1 MNNIEKIVDILES
14 GQQPSRSECSFF
26 VNKVFSGGVDK
37 DVITKIL
44 RLFNNVGFDAP
55 QLSGFAESMRKVS
68 KKVICKKNIVDNSIE
83 VLFKNED
90 ISRHLRTEETAI
102 QASKI
107 SSLSSTREILL
118 PIQRFFSETSNL
130 IADGRDMGSVVF
142 PNANLKFFLD
152 AAPEVRA
159 KRRHLELQKRGQEVN
174 MHDLINDIVERDKK
188 DRTRDLSPLIKTEDS
203 ILLDSTNLDQESILN
218 EALQH
223 IKERNIL

>member
-1 MNNIEKIVDILES
+1 M
-14 GQQPSRSECSFF
+14 
-26 VNKVFSGGVDK
+26 NKVITIDGPSASGKGTLA
-37 DVITKIL
+37 ILLAERLNWKIL
-44 RLFNNVGFDAP
+44 DSGALYRAFAYFSISENDQRLIEQNLRKISFNIAD
-55 QLSGFAESMRKVS
+55 
-68 KKVICKKNIVDNSIE
+68 NIIQ
-83 VLFKNED
+83 VLFENED
-90 ISRHLRTEETAI
+90 ISGHLRTEEIAI

-107 SSLSSTREILL
+107 SSLPSTREILL

-159 KRRHLELQKRGQEVN
+159 KRRYLELQKRGQEVN

-188 DRTRDLSPLIKTEDS
+188 DRTRELSPLIKTEDS
-203 ILLDSTNLDQESILN
+203 ILLDSTNLNQESILT

>member
-1 MNNIEKIVDILES
+1 M
-14 GQQPSRSECSFF
+14 
-26 VNKVFSGGVDK
+26 NKVITIDGPSASGKGTLA
-37 DVITKIL
+37 ILLAERLNWKIL
-44 RLFNNVGFDAP
+44 DSGALYRAFAYFSISENDERLIEQD
-55 QLSGFAESMRKVS
+55 LRKIS
-68 KKVICKKNIVDNSIE
+68 FNIVNNSIQ
-83 VLFKNED
+83 VLFENED
-90 ISRHLRTEETAI
+90 ISRHLRTEETAT

-142 PNANLKFFLD
+142 PDANLKFFLD

-188 DRTRDLSPLIKTEDS
+188 DRTRDLSPLIKTQDS

>member
-1 MNNIEKIVDILES
+1 M
-14 GQQPSRSECSFF
+14 
-26 VNKVFSGGVDK
+26 NKVITIDGPSASGKGTLA
-37 DVITKIL
+37 ILLAERLNWKIL
-44 RLFNNVGFDAP
+44 D
-55 QLSGFAESMRKVS
+55 SGALYRAFAYFSISENDQSLIEQNLRNIS
-68 KKVICKKNIVDNSIE
+68 FNIVDNNIQ
-83 VLFKNED
+83 VLFENED
-90 ISRHLRTEETAI
+90 ISRYLRTEETAI

-107 SSLSSTREILL
+107 STLSSTREILL

-203 ILLDSTNLDQESILN
+203 ILLDSTNLDQESILI

>member
-1 MNNIEKIVDILES
+1 M
-14 GQQPSRSECSFF
+14 
-26 VNKVFSGGVDK
+26 NKVITIDGPSASGKGTLA
-37 DVITKIL
+37 ILLAERLNWKIL
-44 RLFNNVGFDAP
+44 DSGALYRAFAYFSISENDERLIEQN
-55 QLSGFAESMRKVS
+55 LRKIS
-68 KKVICKKNIVDNSIE
+68 FNIVDNSIQ
-83 VLFKNED
+83 VLFENED
-90 ISRHLRTEETAI
+90 ISRQLRTEETAI

-118 PIQRFFSETSNL
+118 PIQRFFSEKSNL

-142 PNANLKFFLD
+142 PDANLKFFLD

-159 KRRHLELQKRGQEVN
+159 KRRYLELQKRGQEVN

-203 ILLDSTNLDQESILN
+203 ILLDSTNLDQESILT

>member
-1 MNNIEKIVDILES
+1 M
-14 GQQPSRSECSFF
+14 
-26 VNKVFSGGVDK
+26 NKVITIDGPSASGKGTLAILLAERLK
-37 DVITKIL
+37 WKIL
-44 RLFNNVGFDAP
+44 DSGALYRAFAYFSISENDQRLIEQNLRKISFNIA
-55 QLSGFAESMRKVS
+55 
-68 KKVICKKNIVDNSIE
+68 DNSIQ

-90 ISRHLRTEETAI
+90 MSGHLRTEETAI

-107 SSLSSTREILL
+107 SSLPSTREILL

-159 KRRHLELQKRGQEVN
+159 KRRYLELQKRGQEVN

-188 DRTRDLSPLIKTEDS
+188 DRTRELSPLIKTEDS
-203 ILLDSTNLDQESILN
+203 ILLDSTNLDQGSILD

>member
-1 MNNIEKIVDILES
+1 M
-14 GQQPSRSECSFF
+14 
-26 VNKVFSGGVDK
+26 NKVITIDGPSASGKGTLA
-37 DVITKIL
+37 ILLAERLNWKIL
-44 RLFNNVGFDAP
+44 DSGALYRAFAYFSISGNDVRLIEQN
-55 QLSGFAESMRKVS
+55 L
-68 KKVICKKNIVDNSIE
+68 KKISFNIVDNSIQ

-90 ISRHLRTEETAI
+90 ISRHLRTEETAS

-203 ILLDSTNLDQESILN
+203 ILLDSTNLDQESILT

>member
-1 MNNIEKIVDILES
+1 MNKVITIDGPSASGKGTLAILLAERLNWKILDSGALYRAFAYFSIGENDKGIIEKNLRKI
-14 GQQPSRSECSFF
+14 SF
-26 VNKVFSGGVDK
+26 
-37 DVITKIL
+37 
-44 RLFNNVGFDAP
+44 
-55 QLSGFAESMRKVS
+55 
-68 KKVICKKNIVDNSIE
+68 NIVDNSIQ
-83 VLFKNED
+83 VLFENKD
-90 ISRHLRTEETAI
+90 ISRHLRTEKTAI

-107 SSLSSTREILL
+107 SSFISTREILL

-130 IADGRDMGSVVF
+130 IADGRDMGSVIF

-159 KRRHLELQKRGQEVN
+159 KRRYLELQKRGQEVN

-188 DRTRDLSPLIKTEDS
+188 DRTRELSPLIKTEDS
-203 ILLDSTNLDQESILN
+203 ILLDSTNLDQESILA

>member
-1 MNNIEKIVDILES
+1 M
-14 GQQPSRSECSFF
+14 
-26 VNKVFSGGVDK
+26 NKVITIDGPSASGKGTLAILLADK
-37 DVITKIL
+37 LNWKIL
-44 RLFNNVGFDAP
+44 D
-55 QLSGFAESMRKVS
+55 SGALYRAFAYFSISENDLKLIEENLRKIS
-68 KKVICKKNIVDNSIE
+68 FNIVNNGIQ

-102 QASKI
+102 QASKL

-118 PIQRFFSETSNL
+118 PIQRSFLETSNL

-142 PNANLKFFLD
+142 PDANLKFFLD

-203 ILLDSTNLDQESILN
+203 ILLDSTNLDQESILS

>member
-1 MNNIEKIVDILES
+1 MNKVITIDGPSASGKGTLAILLAERLNWKILDSGALYRAFAYFSISENDESLIEKNLRKISFNIVDI
-14 GQQPSRSECSFF
+14 
-26 VNKVFSGGVDK
+26 
-37 DVITKIL
+37 
-44 RLFNNVGFDAP
+44 
-55 QLSGFAESMRKVS
+55 
-68 KKVICKKNIVDNSIE
+68 SIQ

-102 QASKI
+102 RASKI

>member
-1 MNNIEKIVDILES
+1 MN
-14 GQQPSRSECSFF
+14 R
-26 VNKVFSGGVDK
+26 
-37 DVITKIL
+37 VITIDGPSASGKGTLAILLADRLNWEILDSGALYRAFAYFSISENNKKLIEENLKKIS
-44 RLFNNVGFDAP
+44 FH
-55 QLSGFAESMRKVS
+55 
-68 KKVICKKNIVDNSIE
+68 IVDNSIQ

-90 ISRHLRTEETAI
+90 ISNYLRTEKTAI

-107 SSLSSTREILL
+107 SSMPSTREILL
-118 PIQRFFSETSNL
+118 PIQRLFSETSNL

-142 PNANLKFFLD
+142 PDANLKFFLD

-159 KRRHLELQKRGQEVN
+159 KRRYLELQKRGQEVN

-188 DRTRDLSPLIKTEDS
+188 DRTRELSPLIKTEDS
-203 ILLDSTNLDQESILN
+203 ILLDSTNLNQESILA

>member
-1 MNNIEKIVDILES
+1 MSKVITIDGPSASGKGTLAILLAERLNWKILDSGALYRAFAYFSINENDERLIEKHLRKI
-14 GQQPSRSECSFF
+14 SF
-26 VNKVFSGGVDK
+26 
-37 DVITKIL
+37 
-44 RLFNNVGFDAP
+44 
-55 QLSGFAESMRKVS
+55 
-68 KKVICKKNIVDNSIE
+68 NIVDNTIQ
-83 VLFKNED
+83 VLFENED
-90 ISRHLRTEETAI
+90 ISRHLRTEKTAI

-107 SSLSSTREILL
+107 SSFISTREILL

-130 IADGRDMGSVVF
+130 IADGRDMGSIVF
-142 PNANLKFFLD
+142 PDANLKFFLD

-203 ILLDSTNLDQESILN
+203 ILLDSTNLDQESILT

>member
-1 MNNIEKIVDILES
+1 M
-14 GQQPSRSECSFF
+14 
-26 VNKVFSGGVDK
+26 NKVITIDGPSASGKGTLA
-37 DVITKIL
+37 ILLAERLNWKIL
-44 RLFNNVGFDAP
+44 DSGALYRAFAYFSISENDQRLIEQNLRKISFNIA
-55 QLSGFAESMRKVS
+55 
-68 KKVICKKNIVDNSIE
+68 DNSIQ
-83 VLFKNED
+83 VLFENED
-90 ISRHLRTEETAI
+90 ISGHLRTEEIAI

-107 SSLSSTREILL
+107 SSLPSTREILL

-159 KRRHLELQKRGQEVN
+159 KRRYLELQKRGQEVN

-188 DRTRDLSPLIKTEDS
+188 DRTRELSPLIKTEDS
-203 ILLDSTNLDQESILN
+203 ILLDSTNLDQKSILD

>member
-1 MNNIEKIVDILES
+1 M
-14 GQQPSRSECSFF
+14 
-26 VNKVFSGGVDK
+26 NKVITIDGPSASGKGTLAILLADK
-37 DVITKIL
+37 LNWKIL
-44 RLFNNVGFDAP
+44 D
-55 QLSGFAESMRKVS
+55 SGALYRAFAYFSISENDQKLIEENLRKIS
-68 KKVICKKNIVDNSIE
+68 FNIVNNSIQ

-90 ISRHLRTEETAI
+90 ISRYLRTEETAI

-118 PIQRFFSETSNL
+118 PIQRFFLETSNL

-142 PNANLKFFLD
+142 PDANLKFFLD

-159 KRRHLELQKRGQEVN
+159 KRRYLELQKRGQEVN

-203 ILLDSTNLDQESILN
+203 ILLDSTNLDQESILS

>member
-1 MNNIEKIVDILES
+1 M
-14 GQQPSRSECSFF
+14 
-26 VNKVFSGGVDK
+26 NKVITIDGPSASGKGTLA
-37 DVITKIL
+37 ILLAERLNWKIL
-44 RLFNNVGFDAP
+44 D
-55 QLSGFAESMRKVS
+55 SGALYRAFAYFSISENDQKLIEENLRKIS
-68 KKVICKKNIVDNSIE
+68 FNIVDNSIQ

-102 QASKI
+102 HASKL

-118 PIQRFFSETSNL
+118 PIQRFFLETSNL

-142 PNANLKFFLD
+142 PDANLKFFLD

-203 ILLDSTNLDQESILN
+203 ILLDSTNLDQESILS

>member
-1 MNNIEKIVDILES
+1 MNKVITIDGPSASGKGTLAILLAERLSWKILDSGALYRAFAYFSISENDQGLIEKNLRKI
-14 GQQPSRSECSFF
+14 SF
-26 VNKVFSGGVDK
+26 
-37 DVITKIL
+37 
-44 RLFNNVGFDAP
+44 
-55 QLSGFAESMRKVS
+55 
-68 KKVICKKNIVDNSIE
+68 NIVDNSIQ
-83 VLFKNED
+83 VLFENED
-90 ISRHLRTEETAI
+90 ISRHLRTEKTAI

-107 SSLSSTREILL
+107 SSFISTREILL
-118 PIQRFFSETSNL
+118 PIQRFFSETRNL

-174 MHDLINDIVERDKK
+174 IHDLINDIVERDKK

-203 ILLDSTNLDQESILN
+203 ILLDSTNLDQESILT

>member
-1 MNNIEKIVDILES
+1 MNKIIAIDGPSASGKGTLAILLADKLDWEILDSGALYRAFAYFLISENDEKSAQEKLKRITFNIS
-14 GQQPSRSECSFF
+14 
-26 VNKVFSGGVDK
+26 N
-37 DVITKIL
+37 
-44 RLFNNVGFDAP
+44 
-55 QLSGFAESMRKVS
+55 
-68 KKVICKKNIVDNSIE
+68 KNIQ
-83 VLFKNED
+83 VLFENRD
-90 ISRHLRTEETAI
+90 ISEHLRTEETAI

-107 SSLSSTREILL
+107 SSLPLTREILL
-118 PIQRFFSETSNL
+118 PIQRSFSESSNL

-142 PNANLKFFLD
+142 PKADLKFFLD

-188 DRTRDLSPLIKTEDS
+188 DRTRELSPLIKTEDS
-203 ILLDSTNLDQESILN
+203 ILLDSTNLNQESILA

>member
-1 MNNIEKIVDILES
+1 MN
-14 GQQPSRSECSFF
+14 R
-26 VNKVFSGGVDK
+26 
-37 DVITKIL
+37 VITIDGPSASGKGTLAILLADRLNWEILDSGALYRAFAYFSISENNKKLIEENLKKIS
-44 RLFNNVGFDAP
+44 FH
-55 QLSGFAESMRKVS
+55 
-68 KKVICKKNIVDNSIE
+68 IVDNSIQ

-90 ISRHLRTEETAI
+90 ISNYLRTEKTAI

-107 SSLSSTREILL
+107 SSMPSTREILL
-118 PIQRFFSETSNL
+118 PIQRLFSETSNL

-142 PNANLKFFLD
+142 PDANLKFFLD

-159 KRRHLELQKRGQEVN
+159 KRRYLELQKKGQEVN

-188 DRTRDLSPLIKTEDS
+188 DRTRELSPLIKTEDS
-203 ILLDSTNLDQESILN
+203 ILLDSKNLNQESILA

>member
-1 MNNIEKIVDILES
+1 M
-14 GQQPSRSECSFF
+14 
-26 VNKVFSGGVDK
+26 NKVITIDGPSASGKGTLA
-37 DVITKIL
+37 ILLAERLNWKIL
-44 RLFNNVGFDAP
+44 DSGALYRAFAYFSISENDQRLIEQNLRKISFNIA
-55 QLSGFAESMRKVS
+55 
-68 KKVICKKNIVDNSIE
+68 DNSIQ

-90 ISRHLRTEETAI
+90 ISGHLRTEDIAI

-107 SSLSSTREILL
+107 SSLPSTREILL

-142 PNANLKFFLD
+142 PNADLKFFLD

-159 KRRHLELQKRGQEVN
+159 KRRYLELQKRGQEVN

-188 DRTRDLSPLIKTEDS
+188 DRTRELSPLIKTEDS
-203 ILLDSTNLDQESILN
+203 ILLDSTNLDQESILT

>member
-1 MNNIEKIVDILES
+1 M
-14 GQQPSRSECSFF
+14 
-26 VNKVFSGGVDK
+26 NKVITIDGPSASGKGTLAILLAERLNWEILDSGALYRAFAYFSISENDERL
-37 DVITKIL
+37 IEQNLRKIS
-44 RLFNNVGFDAP
+44 FNI
-55 QLSGFAESMRKVS
+55 L
-68 KKVICKKNIVDNSIE
+68 DNSIQ

-118 PIQRFFSETSNL
+118 PIQRFFSEISNL

-142 PNANLKFFLD
+142 PNADLKFFLD

-203 ILLDSTNLDQESILN
+203 ILLDSTNLDQESILT